1 MESIQMANNEEL
13 LKELTR
19 RVQLRRQEGRYPVG
33 LEQQLSAEF
42 DAILAVVH
50 RGDDTIS
57 EIHRVSRL
65 LTADISGMNSGHDT
79 QSRIPGF
86 KFVHKLVRKLSR
98 RHTQSALVLI
108 EEIVALI
115 EKQLTQQRETDAR
128 VMKQLEHVVMDRI
141 LMVDVLAEAV
151 LELERKVGPGT

>member
-1 MESIQMANNEEL
+1 MTNNEEL

-19 RVQLRRQEGRYPVG
+19 RVQLRRQEGRYPAG

-42 DAILAVVH
+42 DEILSVVH

-57 EIHRVSRL
+57 EIRRITRL
-65 LTADISGMNSGHDT
+65 LTEDLGGFNSGEDT
-79 QSRIPGF
+79 QSRIRGITL
-86 KFVHKLVRKLSR
+86 VHKLVRKLSR
-98 RHTQSALVLI
+98 RHTQRALNLI
-108 EEIVALI
+108 EEVVILI
-115 EKQLTQQRETDAR
+115 EKQLTQQKETDSR
-128 VMKQLEHVVMDRI
+128 VMKQLEHAVMDRI

>member
-1 MESIQMANNEEL
+1 MVNNEAVLREL
-13 LKELTR
+13 AK
-19 RVQLRRQEGRYPVG
+19 RVDLRRQEGRYPIG

-42 DAILAVVH
+42 EAILSVVH

-65 LTADISGMNSGHDT
+65 LTDDLNGLNSIHDT
-79 QSRIPGF
+79 KSRIPGIV
-86 KFVHKLVRKLSR
+86 FVHRILRRLSL
-98 RHTQSALVLI
+98 RHTRRALVLI

-115 EKQLTQQRETDAR
+115 EKQLTQQRETDSR

>member
-1 MESIQMANNEEL
+1 MVNNEAVLREL
-13 LKELTR
+13 AK
-19 RVQLRRQEGRYPVG
+19 RVELRRQEGRYPIG

-42 DAILAVVH
+42 EAILSVVH

-65 LTADISGMNSGHDT
+65 LTDDLNGLNSIHDT
-79 QSRIPGF
+79 KSRIPGIV
-86 KFVHKLVRKLSR
+86 FVHRILRRLSL
-98 RHTQSALVLI
+98 RHTRRALVLI
-108 EEIVALI
+108 DEIVALI
-115 EKQLTQQRETDAR
+115 EKQLTQQRETDSR

>member
-1 MESIQMANNEEL
+1 MANNEEL

-19 RVQLRRQEGRYPVG
+19 RVQLRRQEGRYPAG
-33 LEQQLSAEF
+33 LEQQLSADF

-65 LTADISGMNSGHDT
+65 LNDDLNGRNGIRSSK
-79 QSRIPGF
+79 SRIPGF
-86 KFVHKLVRKLSR
+86 VLVDKILRRLSL
-98 RHTQSALVLI
+98 RHTRRALVLI
-108 EEIVALI
+108 DEIVALI
-115 EKQLTQQRETDAR
+115 EKQLTQQRETDSR